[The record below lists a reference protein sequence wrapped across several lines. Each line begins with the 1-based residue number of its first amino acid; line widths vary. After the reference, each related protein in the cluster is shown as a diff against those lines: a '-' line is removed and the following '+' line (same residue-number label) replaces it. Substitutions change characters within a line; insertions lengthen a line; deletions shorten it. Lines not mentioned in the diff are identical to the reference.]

1 MSQNPAAP
9 QAGTRHAG
17 PLAGVRILDMTSV
30 LMGPYAT
37 SLLGDMGADVIKLES
52 LEGDIIRQV
61 GPSRSGEMG
70 GMFMH
75 ANRSKRSI
83 AVNLK
88 ARAGLDVALRL
99 AARSDILIYNIRPQA
114 MERLGLGYEAVAGVN
129 PGLVYLGTFGFGQD
143 GPYADRPAY
152 DDLIQ
157 GAVGIPSLLAESGD
171 GTPRYVP
178 INIADRVVGLHAATA
193 ALAALRHR
201 DLTGRGQ
208 RVDVPMFETIASF
221 VLGDHMGGL
230 SYEPPLDRGGYPRL
244 LSRHRR
250 PYRTADGYLCVVIYT
265 DRHWRRFL
273 EMTGHADRLADP
285 RFASHAS
292 RIRNIDAITEHL
304 AGIFLARPTAEWQA
318 MLAEADIPNA
328 PLSTLTSIIDDP
340 HLAATGFFQPV
351 EHPLEGPVLSMRVPS
366 RWSESQP
373 EPACLAPGLGEH
385 TRAILAECGYSA
397 AEVDALAAS
406 GLLVVSRGEGA
417 ADANTAAGARAEG
430 EPLSATSVNTPTP

>member
-1 MSQNPAAP
+1 MNQVQSSPAAKT
-9 QAGTRHAG
+9 GG
-17 PLAGVRILDMTSV
+17 PLAGIRILDLTSV

-52 LEGDIIRQV
+52 PEGDIIRQV

-83 AVNLK
+83 AINLK
-88 ARAGLDVALRL
+88 SATGLEIALRL
-99 AARSDILIYNIRPQA
+99 AAGSDVLVYNIRPQA
-114 MERLGLGYEAVAGVN
+114 MERLGLSYDAVAAAN
-129 PGLVYLGTFGFGQD
+129 PQIIYVGTFGFGQD
-143 GPYADRPAY
+143 GPYAERPAY

-157 GAVGIPSLLAESGD
+157 GAVGIPSLLAEAGD

-178 INIADRVVGLHAATA
+178 INIADRVVGLHAVA
-193 ALAALRHR
+193 AILAALRHR
-201 DLTGRGQ
+201 DLTGHGQ
-208 RVDVPMFETIASF
+208 RIDVPMFETIASL

-230 SYEPPLDRGGYPRL
+230 SYEPPLDGGGYPRL

-273 EMTGHADRLADP
+273 EMTGHADRLSDP

-304 AGIFLARPTAEWQA
+304 AEVFLTRPTAEWQA
-318 MLAEADIPNA
+318 MLADADIPHT
-328 PLSTLTSIIDDP
+328 PLPTLAGIMEDP
-340 HLAATGFFQPV
+340 HLAATGFFEPV
-351 EHPLEGPVLSMRVPS
+351 EHPVEGLTLSMRVPT
-366 RWSESQP
+366 RWSDSQP
-373 EPACLAPGLGEH
+373 SPSRFAPRLGEH
-385 TRAILAECGYSA
+385 THELLAEHGYS
-397 AEVDALAAS
+397 DADIEALVRSGCVAS
-406 GLLVVSRGEGA
+406 PQLGGEGRD
-417 ADANTAAGARAEG
+417 ADVSVAGGARG
-430 EPLSATSVNTPTP
+430 IV

>member
-1 MSQNPAAP
+1 MSQNQPAPLVAP
-9 QAGTRHAG
+9 RNAG
-17 PLAGVRILDMTSV
+17 PLAGIRILDLTSV

-37 SLLGDMGADVIKLES
+37 SLLGDMGAEVVKLES

-70 GMFMH
+70 AMFMH

-88 ARAGLDVALRL
+88 TPGGLDVALRL
-99 AARSDILIYNIRPQA
+99 AARSDVLIYNIRPQA
-114 MERLGLGYEAVAGVN
+114 MERLGLGYEAVAAVN
-129 PGLVYLGTFGFGQD
+129 PRLVYVGTFGFGQD
-143 GPYADRPAY
+143 GPYAERPAY

-157 GAVGIPSLLAESGD
+157 GAVGIPSLLAEAGD

-178 INIADRVVGLHAATA
+178 INIADRVVGLHAVTA
-193 ALAALRHR
+193 VLAALRHR

-230 SYEPPLDRGGYPRL
+230 SYEPALDGGGYPRL

-265 DRHWRRFL
+265 DGHWRRFL
-273 EMTGHADRLADP
+273 EMTGHADRLSDP

-304 AGIFLARPTAEWQA
+304 AEVFLTRPTAEWQA
-318 MLAEADIPNA
+318 MLADADIPHT
-328 PLSTLTSIIDDP
+328 PLPTLAAIMDDP
-340 HLAATGFFQPV
+340 HLAATGFFQSVDHPV
-351 EHPLEGPVLSMRVPS
+351 EGPVVTMRVPT

-373 EPACLAPGLGEH
+373 EPGRLAPRLGEH
-385 TRAILAECGYSA
+385 TREVLAEHGFSA
-397 AEVDALAAS
+397 AEIATLSRDGCVAAPDI
-406 GLLVVSRGEGA
+406 GDPA
-417 ADANTAAGARAEG
+417 AHAG
-430 EPLSATSVNTPTP
+430 EPPGGRVRGIV